1 MLVSQW
7 SINQRSV
14 DVWGIFVYI
23 QPNLQ
28 TNSQRILPMPA
39 PKRDIYLL
47 SSKDLSPETIAVA
60 FAKTSRFPDSFR
72 DIAAELTDEKSAQFH
87 EKWVVGYGHASV
99 AEHAVLHLA
108 IENASRIAMEAIESN
123 RLASYTE
130 KSTRYQKWDEDSF
143 HTPLELNGHTRS
155 GHFPLREEYVATCRM
170 LFETYAASLEPVKG
184 MIATQVPR
192 REDEKDSA
200 YDRRIRSRYVDVCR
214 FILPA
219 ASLANVGMTANG
231 RVLENAIRKWLS
243 SPLAEVREIGEAVKG
258 VAQGELPTLV
268 KYADAVEYW
277 IETGSDL
284 YHRAHGEHGEKNK
297 KDSLARRPGRALNSV
312 ISVVNKDGCSLANY
326 DKDGENKVLAAALY
340 RFGNISF
347 AEALEKVRAGDRE
360 QLAEAL
366 LGKLGRYDVPLREL
380 EHCTYTFDLVM
391 DQGAYAEFKRH
402 RMMTQTPQLQ
412 TAALGHVTP
421 RLITEAGF
429 GFQYKAAMDA
439 ARAMWEKLNDFNPHV
454 AQYVVP
460 NGFNRRVLA
469 TFNLREAYAF
479 CQLRAAS
486 NAHFSIRLV
495 AQRVYEEIARVHPL
509 LAKYMVLPDEPWG
522 KIEKEY
528 FA

>member
-1 MLVSQW
+1 
-7 SINQRSV
+7 
-14 DVWGIFVYI
+14 
-23 QPNLQ
+23 
-28 TNSQRILPMPA
+28 MPA

-47 SSKDLSPETIAVA
+47 SSKELSPETIAVA

-72 DIAAELTDEKSAQFH
+72 DIAADLTDEKSAQFH

-143 HTPLELNGHTRS
+143 YTPDELDGH
-155 GHFPLREEYVATCRM
+155 PLREEFLTTCRM
-170 LFETYAASLEPVKG
+170 LFTTYMASLEPVKG
-184 MIATQVPR
+184 EIAKQVPR
-192 REDEKDSA
+192 REDEKDAS

-243 SPLAEVREIGEAVKG
+243 SPLAEVRAIGETVKQ

-268 KYADAVEYW
+268 KYAEAVEYLV
-277 IETGSDL
+277 ETPHQLPPFSQKMG
-284 YHRAHGEHGEKNK
+284 GETEG
-297 KDSLARRPGRALNSV
+297 
-312 ISVVNKDGCSLANY
+312 GCSLVDY

-340 RFGNISF
+340 RFGNMPF
-347 AEALEKVRAGDRE
+347 NAALEKVNTASPEERE
-360 QLAEAL
+360 QLADSL
-366 LGKLGRYDVPLREL
+366 LGRLGHYDVPLREL
-380 EHCTYTFDLVM
+380 EHCAYTFDLVM

-421 RLITEAGF
+421 RFITEAGF
-429 GFQYKAAMDA
+429 GSQYEAAMDA
-439 ARAMWEKLNDFNPHV
+439 ARSTWEKLNEFNPYV

-486 NAHFSIRLV
+486 NAHFSIRKV
-495 AQRVYEEIARVHPL
+495 AQCIHEQIARVHPL
-509 LAKYMVLPDEPWG
+509 LAKYMVLPDEPWE
-522 KIEKEY
+522 KIENEY
-528 FA
+528 FVKG

>member
-1 MLVSQW
+1 
-7 SINQRSV
+7 
-14 DVWGIFVYI
+14 
-23 QPNLQ
+23 
-28 TNSQRILPMPA
+28 MPA

-47 SSKDLSPETIAVA
+47 SSKELSPETIAVA

-143 HTPLELNGHTRS
+143 HTPRELDGH
-155 GHFPLREEYVATCRM
+155 PLRGEYVATCQM
-170 LFETYAASLEPVKG
+170 LFETYAVALEPVKQV
-184 MIATQVPR
+184 IAAQVPR
-192 REDEKDSA
+192 REDEKDSS

-243 SPLAEVREIGEAVKG
+243 SPLAEMREIGETVKQ

-268 KYADAVEYW
+268 KYAEAVEYLV
-277 IETGSDL
+277 ETP
-284 YHRAHGEHGEKNK
+284 HRLSPALRSEDTPPFSQKMGGETEG
-297 KDSLARRPGRALNSV
+297 
-312 ISVVNKDGCSLANY
+312 GCELVDY

-340 RFGNISF
+340 RFGNMPFADAMAKVCGISQ
-347 AEALEKVRAGDRE
+347 AERE
-360 QLAEAL
+360 ALAEAL

-380 EHCTYTFDLVM
+380 EHCTYTFDLIM

-412 TAALGHVTP
+412 TAALGHAAP
-421 RLITEAGF
+421 RSITEAGL
-429 GFQYKAAMDA
+429 GSRYEAAMDT
-439 ARAMWEKLNDFNPHV
+439 ARSTWEKLNEFNPYV

-460 NGFNRRVLA
+460 NGFNRRVLT

-486 NAHFSIRLV
+486 NAHFSIRMV
-495 AQRVYEEIARVHPL
+495 AQRIYEQIARVHPL
-509 LAKYMVLPDEPWG
+509 LTKYMVLPDEPWG

-528 FA
+528 FV

>member
-1 MLVSQW
+1 
-7 SINQRSV
+7 
-14 DVWGIFVYI
+14 
-23 QPNLQ
+23 
-28 TNSQRILPMPA
+28 MPA

-143 HTPLELNGHTRS
+143 HTPVELDGH
-155 GHFPLREEYVATCRM
+155 PLRDEYIATCRM
-170 LFETYAASLEPVKG
+170 LFETYAASLEPVKAL
-184 MIATQVPR
+184 IAARIPR
-192 REDEKDSA
+192 KEDEKDAA
-200 YDRRIRSRYVDVCR
+200 YDRRIRSKYVDVCR

-243 SPLAEVREIGEAVKG
+243 SPLAEVREIGETVKG
-258 VAQGELPTLV
+258 VALGELPTLV
-268 KYADAVEYW
+268 KYAEKVEYW
-277 IETGSDL
+277 VETGKDL
-284 YHRAHGEHGEKNK
+284 YHRAHRDHREKIK
-297 KDSLARRPGRALNSV
+297 KDSVGSV
-312 ISVVNKDGCSLANY
+312 FSVVNEDKCALVDY
-326 DKDGENKVLAAALY
+326 DKGGEDKILAAALY
-340 RFGNISF
+340 RFGNLPYM
-347 AEALEKVRAGDRE
+347 EAMKQVCEPSARE
-360 QLAEAL
+360 GLAEAL
-366 LGKLGRYDVPLREL
+366 LGRLGRFDVPLREL
-380 EHCTYTFDLVM
+380 EHCAYTFDLVM

-412 TAALGHVTP
+412 TAALGYATP
-421 RLITEAGF
+421 RLLTEAGF
-429 GFQYKAAMDA
+429 GSRYEAAMHA
-439 ARAMWEKLNDFNPHV
+439 AQSTWVKLSEFNPYV

-479 CQLRAAS
+479 CQLRGAS

-495 AQRVYEEIARVHPL
+495 AQRVHEEIARVHPL

-528 FA
+528 FSVVE

>member
-1 MLVSQW
+1 
-7 SINQRSV
+7 
-14 DVWGIFVYI
+14 
-23 QPNLQ
+23 
-28 TNSQRILPMPA
+28 MPA
-39 PKRDIYLL
+39 PKCDIYLL
-47 SSKDLSPETIAVA
+47 SSKELSPETIAVA

-72 DIAAELTDEKSAQFH
+72 DIAADLTDEKSAQFH

-108 IENASRIAMEAIESN
+108 IENASRIAMEAIEGN

-143 HTPLELNGHTRS
+143 HTPLELDGHA
-155 GHFPLREEYVATCRM
+155 LRNEYVATCRM
-170 LFETYAASLEPVKG
+170 LFTTYLASLEPVKDV
-184 MIATQVPR
+184 IASQVPR
-192 REDEKDSA
+192 REDEKDAA

-243 SPLAEVREIGEAVKG
+243 SPLMEIREIGETVKQ

-268 KYADAVEYW
+268 KYAEAVPYW
-277 IETGSDL
+277 VETSKDI
-284 YHRAHGEHGEKNK
+284 YHRAHGEEDNAVSV
-297 KDSLARRPGRALNSV
+297 DSV
-312 ISVVNKDGCSLANY
+312 HSVVGEMGCTLADY

-340 RFGNISF
+340 RFGNMPF
-347 AEALEKVRAGDRE
+347 GAAMDKVHNASQPERE
-360 QLAEAL
+360 ELAESL
-366 LGKLGRYDVPLREL
+366 LGRLGKFDVPLREL

-412 TAALGHVTP
+412 TAALGYATP

-429 GFQYKAAMDA
+429 GSQYEGALEA
-439 ARAMWEKLNDFNPHV
+439 ARSTWEKLNDFNPYV

-469 TFNLREAYAF
+469 SFNLREAYAF

-495 AQRVYEEIARVHPL
+495 AQCVYEQIARVHPL
-509 LAKYMVLPDEPWG
+509 LAKYMNLPDEPWE
-522 KIEKEY
+522 KISEEY
-528 FA
+528 FS

>member
-1 MLVSQW
+1 
-7 SINQRSV
+7 
-14 DVWGIFVYI
+14 
-23 QPNLQ
+23 
-28 TNSQRILPMPA
+28 MPA

-47 SSKDLSPETIAVA
+47 SSKELSPETIAVA

-72 DIAAELTDEKSAQFH
+72 DIAADLTDEKSAQFH

-143 HTPLELNGHTRS
+143 YTPNELEGHTRS
-155 GHFPLREEYVATCRM
+155 GHFLRRDEFVATCRM
-170 LFETYAASLEPVKG
+170 LFETYAASLEPVKAL
-184 MIATQVPR
+184 IAAQIPR
-192 REDEKDSA
+192 REDEKEAA

-219 ASLANVGMTANG
+219 SSLANVGMTANG

-243 SPLAEVREIGEAVKG
+243 SPLAEVREIGETVKQ
-258 VAQGELPTLV
+258 VAQKELPTLV
-268 KYADAVEYW
+268 KYADVVKYWVETA
-277 IETGSDL
+277 EELTALTSRSAFL
-284 YHRAHGEHGEKNK
+284 QGEGMGVSGGQCVLV
-297 KDSLARRPGRALNSV
+297 D
-312 ISVVNKDGCSLANY
+312 Y
-326 DKDGENKVLAAALY
+326 DKSGEDKILAAALY
-340 RFGNISF
+340 RFGNIPY
-347 AEALEKVRAGDRE
+347 AEALRQVCEPSARE
-360 QLAEAL
+360 SLAETL
-366 LGKLGRYDVPLREL
+366 LGRLGQHDVPMREL

-412 TAALGHVTP
+412 TAALGYATP
-421 RLITEAGF
+421 LLIAEAGF
-429 GFQYKAAMDA
+429 GSHYEAAMES
-439 ARAMWEKLNDFNPHV
+439 ARSTWEKLYEFNPYV

-460 NGFNRRVLA
+460 NAFHRRVLA

-479 CQLRAAS
+479 CQLRGAS

-495 AQRVYEEIARVHPL
+495 AQRVHEEIARVHPL
-509 LAKYMVLPDEPWG
+509 LAKYMSLPQEPWE
-522 KIEKEY
+522 KIEQQY

>member
-1 MLVSQW
+1 M
-7 SINQRSV
+7 
-14 DVWGIFVYI
+14 
-23 QPNLQ
+23 
-28 TNSQRILPMPA
+28 

-143 HTPLELNGHTRS
+143 HTPFELDGHTRS
-155 GHFPLREEYVATCRM
+155 GHFPLRDEYVATCRM
-170 LFETYAASLEPVKG
+170 LFETYAASLEPVKAL
-184 MIATQVPR
+184 IATQVPR
-192 REDEKDSA
+192 REDEKDAA

-243 SPLAEVREIGEAVKG
+243 SPLAEVREIGETVKG

-268 KYADAVEYW
+268 KYAEAVEYLV
-277 IETGSDL
+277 ETP
-284 YHRAHGEHGEKNK
+284 HRLSPFSQKTGGEKAEGCA
-297 KDSLARRPGRALNSV
+297 LA
-312 ISVVNKDGCSLANY
+312 DY
-326 DKDGENKVLAAALY
+326 DKDGENKVLAAVLY
-340 RFGNISF
+340 RLGNIPFSAAMEKADNASQ
-347 AEALEKVRAGDRE
+347 AERE
-360 QLAEAL
+360 GLAEAL
-366 LGKLGRYDVPLREL
+366 LGRLGRFDVPLREL

-412 TAALGHVTP
+412 TAALGYATP

-429 GFQYKAAMDA
+429 GSPYEAAMDA
-439 ARAMWEKLNDFNPHV
+439 ARSVWEKLNEFNPHV

-495 AQRVYEEIARVHPL
+495 AQRVYEQIARVHPL

-522 KIEKEY
+522 KISEEY
-528 FA
+528 FS

>member
-1 MLVSQW
+1 
-7 SINQRSV
+7 
-14 DVWGIFVYI
+14 
-23 QPNLQ
+23 
-28 TNSQRILPMPA
+28 MPA

-72 DIAAELTDEKSAQFH
+72 EIAADLTDEKSAQFH

-130 KSTRYQKWDEDSF
+130 KSTRYQKWDPEAF
-143 HTPLELNGHTRS
+143 HIPAELDGH
-155 GHFPLREEYVATCRM
+155 PLRDEYVQTCRM
-170 LFETYAASLEPVKG
+170 LFDSYADSLEPVK
-184 MIATQVPR
+184 AVSAKEVPR
-192 REDEKDSA
+192 RENESDAS
-200 YDRRIRSRYVDVCR
+200 YDRRIRSRYVDVSR

-219 ASLANVGMTANG
+219 AALANVGMTANG
-231 RVLENAIRKWLS
+231 RVIENAIRKWLS
-243 SPLAEVREIGEAVKG
+243 SPLAEVREIGETVKQ

-268 KYADAVEYW
+268 KYADVVEYLV
-277 IETGSDL
+277 EVPLQLSSFSQKMG
-284 YHRAHGEHGEKNK
+284 RVPQRGEGE
-297 KDSLARRPGRALNSV
+297 DWCTL
-312 ISVVNKDGCSLANY
+312 IDY
-326 DKDGENKVLAAALY
+326 DQDGENKVLAAVLY

-347 AEALEKVRAGDRE
+347 AEAMEKASHPSQRE
-360 QLAEAL
+360 QLAEIL
-366 LGKLGRYDVPLREL
+366 LDKLGKWDVPLREL
-380 EHCTYTFDLVM
+380 EHCAYTFDLVM

-412 TAALGHVTP
+412 TAALGYVTP

-429 GFQYKAAMDA
+429 GSAYEAAMEA
-439 ARAMWEKLNDFNPHV
+439 AKKMWEKLNDFNPHV

-486 NAHFSIRLV
+486 NAHFSIRRV
-495 AQRVYEEIARVHPL
+495 AQRMYAEIACVHPL
-509 LAKYMVLPDEPWG
+509 LAKYMCLPDEPWET
-522 KIEKEY
+522 IEEEN
-528 FA
+528 FS